1 MMSRGNVP
9 KWPIRFLRTFCPDHL
24 IEEIEGD
31 LIQKF
36 AKDVATFGARRAK
49 ARLVWNTLR
58 FFRPGIMLRNTFSI
72 TPDQGM
78 VRHFFKIFLRTSIKH
93 VGYTFINI
101 SGLVIGL
108 TACMLISLYVWN
120 ERSYDDFHIKKD
132 RIFRVRHDRYHNGEL
147 NRQWAA
153 GPMGIGSDLKNN
165 FPEVQRFVRLNKGV
179 TGHVLSNGDIVL
191 KEDRVFYASEDFF
204 KVFSFQ
210 LLKGVDSLVLRQPFT
225 MVVSESM
232 ARRYFGDEDPIG
244 KILKCNGKEEY
255 TISGVFKDVPG
266 NSHLKF
272 DALFSFE
279 SLIKILGPTE
289 TEDLLSN
296 WGWEGTYTY
305 IELSPSADATVLQ
318 AKFPVLVE
326 AKMGSTLREWNEGME
341 FVLLPLSSIHLHA
354 HAPDELESGGNGQ
367 TTSLLA
373 LTAVFILVMGWIN
386 YVNLATARSMERAK
400 EVGIRKV
407 LGSSRSKLIRQFLFE
422 SFAIMSLA
430 LLISLVMAG
439 ALLSSFSSMAGRTLD
454 LSVMK
459 DITVWIFV
467 ATVFTTGVMGAGLY
481 PALVISGYNPVSIL
495 KGKFQ
500 NTVKG
505 TYLRKGLVTVQFVSS
520 IVLIVGTLVVY
531 RQIQF
536 MRNTPSGFNLEQVMV
551 IKGPTAKDSAY
562 FHRFQVL
569 RESLQRYPDIRQI
582 TVSTDVPGQAI
593 RNSNGNA
600 RLVGQ
605 DVKNGNTYQAIMT
618 DENFIPAYGLS
629 ILTGR
634 NFSGTLQEQWNTA
647 IVNETAMKLLGITE
661 PEKIIGQRMHLWG
674 DTPEI
679 IGVVKDYHQESLKQN
694 VKPLVLVYDTEVSDF
709 YSVKIKTRK
718 PMQDIILSAEQ
729 SYKNIFPGNPF
740 QYFFIDDHYEKQ
752 YEADKQFGKIIGLF
766 TILAVVIAGL
776 GLLGLS
782 SYLVLQRTKEIGIRK
797 ILGAT
802 VEQITILVSKEFI
815 VTIIVA
821 NVIAWPIA
829 HFVAEDWLNS
839 FAHRIDLDFLIFLIP
854 AVIVLIVALLTV
866 ATQSIKAAHANPVK
880 NLKTE

>member
-1 MMSRGNVP
+1 MSRGSLP
-9 KWPIRFLRTFCPDHL
+9 KWPIRFLRTFCPSHL

-36 AKDVATFGARRAK
+36 GKDAATFGVTRAK
-49 ARLVWNTLR
+49 ARLMWNTLR
-58 FFRPGIMLRNTFSI
+58 FFRPGIVLRNTFSI
-72 TPDQGM
+72 KPDQGM
-78 VRHFFKIFLRTSIKH
+78 LRHFFKIFLRTSIKH
-93 VGYTFINI
+93 GSYSFINI
-101 SGLVIGL
+101 SGLVIGI

-120 ERSYDDFHIKKD
+120 ERSYDDFHIKND

-153 GPMGIGSDLKNN
+153 GPMGIGSDLKSN
-165 FPEVQRFVRLNKGV
+165 FPEVLRFVRLNKGV
-179 TGHVLSNGDIVL
+179 TGHVLGNGDIVF
-191 KEDRVFYASEDFF
+191 KEDRIFYASEDFF
-204 KVFSFQ
+204 KVFSFK
-210 LLKGVDSLVLRQPFT
+210 LLKGIDSLVLRYPFT
-225 MVVSESM
+225 MVVSESL

-255 TISGVFKDVPG
+255 TISGIFKDVPG

-279 SLIKILGPTE
+279 SLIKILGPEE
-289 TEDLLSN
+289 TTDLLTN

-305 IELSPSADATVLQ
+305 IELSPSADATALQ
-318 AKFPVLVE
+318 AKFPAFVE
-326 AKMGSTLREWNEGME
+326 AKMGATLREWNEGME
-341 FVLLPLSSIHLHA
+341 FVLLPLSTIHLYA
-354 HAPDELESGGNGQ
+354 HAPDELEPGGNGQ

-373 LTAVFILVMGWIN
+373 VTAAFILAMGWIN

-407 LGSSRSKLIRQFLFE
+407 LGCTRSKLIRQFLFE
-422 SFAIMSLA
+422 SFAIMSVA
-430 LLISLVMAG
+430 LLMSLVSAA
-439 ALLSSFSSMAGRTLD
+439 ALLAPFAGMVGRSLD
-454 LSVMK
+454 LSLMK
-459 DITVWIFV
+459 DTTVWIFV
-467 ATVFTTGVMGAGLY
+467 AMVFATGVMGAGLY
-481 PALVISGYNPVSIL
+481 PAFVISGYKPASIL

-500 NTVKG
+500 TSTKG
-505 TYLRKGLVTVQFVSS
+505 TYLRKGLVAVQFVSS

-531 RQIQF
+531 RQLQF
-536 MRNTPSGFNLEQVMV
+536 MQETPSGFNPEQIMV
-551 IKGPTAKDSAY
+551 IKGPTAKDSTY
-562 FHRFQVL
+562 FHRFNVL
-569 RESLQRYPDIRQI
+569 RESLQQYPDIRQI
-582 TVSTDVPGQAI
+582 TVSTDVPGQNVH
-593 RNSNGNA
+593 NSNGNA

-634 NFSGTLQEQWNTA
+634 NFSGNPQDQWNTA

-661 PEKIIGQRMHLWG
+661 PEKIIGQKMHLWG

-679 IGVVKDYHQESLKQN
+679 IGVIKDYHQESLKQN
-694 VKPLVLVYDTEVSDF
+694 IKPLVLVYDTEISDF
-709 YSVKIKTRK
+709 YSVKIKASK
-718 PMQDIILSAEQ
+718 PVNDVILSAEQ
-729 SYKNIFPGNPF
+729 AYKNVFPGNPF

-766 TILAVVIAGL
+766 TILALVIACL

-815 VTIIVA
+815 LTVIIS

-829 HFVAEDWLNS
+829 HLAAEDWLNG
-839 FAHRIDLDFLIFLIP
+839 FAHRIGLDLPTFLIP
-854 AVIVLIVALLTV
+854 GVTVLIIALLTV
-866 ATQSIKAAHANPVK
+866 ATQSIKAARANPVN